1 MKNLK
6 LKLLAA
12 KIELHWWFIRREK
25 EKGNRNINAYLNEV
39 HQRTAMPVS
48 IIILTFLALSLSSQK
63 KRGGLGMNLAI
74 GISLAFV
81 FVFSFEVLKI
91 VASGNNSIPP
101 LLAMWLPNI
110 VFGALAF
117 YLYMKRANQ

>member
-1 MKNLK
+1 
-6 LKLLAA
+6 
-12 KIELHWWFIRREK
+12 
-25 EKGNRNINAYLNEV
+25 
-39 HQRTAMPVS
+39 
-48 IIILTFLALSLSSQK
+48 
-63 KRGGLGMNLAI
+63 MNLAI

-110 VFGALAF
+110 VFEHWHF
-117 YLYMKRANQ
+117 TFT

>member
-1 MKNLK
+1 
-6 LKLLAA
+6 
-12 KIELHWWFIRREK
+12 
-25 EKGNRNINAYLNEV
+25 
-39 HQRTAMPVS
+39 
-48 IIILTFLALSLSSQK
+48 
-63 KRGGLGMNLAI
+63 MNLCI

-117 YLYMKRANQ
+117 YLTEESESIKQFYFFVEEFL